1 MSKVLF
7 FGYGANRSRQ
17 KLKEFLGK
25 DLGEGVGAVLR
36 GFTLNVQDLNQV
48 PKAQRDLFLQ
58 SYGSDWKAYTI
69 KEGEGVVAG
78 IVWEL
83 EEDDL
88 NKLKA
93 WEFVGEY
100 REIISIEVIT
110 SSNEEI
116 EVVTEKSKDEFPTT
130 FIVDGLNYNTFA
142 FSRRNIVDPNKQ
154 QYYTQ
159 KQIENIKKWLNQQA
173 TKK

>member
-1 MSKVLF
+1 MSKSLF

-25 DLGEGVGAVLR
+25 DPGEGVGAVLR
-36 GFTLNVQDLNQV
+36 GFTLNVQDLNQI
-48 PKAQRDLFLQ
+48 PKLQHDLFLRV
-58 SYGSDWKAYTI
+58 YGSDWKAYTI
-69 KEGEGVVAG
+69 KEGAGAVAG

-83 EEDDL
+83 EEEEF

-100 REIISIEVIT
+100 REIISVEVIT
-110 SSNEEI
+110 ASDEEL

-142 FSRRNIVDPNKQ
+142 FSRIESVDPNTQ

-159 KQIENIKKWLNQQA
+159 KQIENIKKWLTQQA
-173 TKK
+173 AKK